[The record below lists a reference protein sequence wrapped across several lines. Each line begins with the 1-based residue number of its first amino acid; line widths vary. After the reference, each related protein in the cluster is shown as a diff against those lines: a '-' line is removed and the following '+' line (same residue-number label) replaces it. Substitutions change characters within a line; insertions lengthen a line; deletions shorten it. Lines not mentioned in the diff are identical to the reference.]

1 MGCCESGRSSP
12 SDFLVFHNHLP
23 ITIQLRIYASYI
35 DGLGVERS
43 EALTAHEYRSD
54 LRTSCPDVVSPGYTL
69 CVPRPSKNPRRQE
82 DLHLMIS
89 FKNDSS
95 LPLSGE
101 RLRERYGWKA
111 VTTVADKWRTRLR
124 YQRGN
129 SFVNLEEDHDSSP
142 LAEGARAQ
150 SVRSRGLLW
159 LPLPFTQSFTITE
172 GLFPPGWKDSCPQ
185 SEIKNR
191 IVPRLRL

>member
-1 MGCCESGRSSP
+1 MGCCESAHSP

-23 ITIQLRIYASYI
+23 TTIQLRLYVSYI

-54 LRTSCPDVVSPGYTL
+54 SRTSCADVITPGYTL
-69 CVPRPSKNPRRQE
+69 CVPRPSKNPRRHE
-82 DLHLMIS
+82 DLHLLIS
-89 FKNDSS
+89 FNHQSS

-101 RLRERYGWKA
+101 RFRERYGWKA
-111 VTTVADKWRTRLR
+111 SSTVADKWRTRLR
-124 YQRGN
+124 HQS
-129 SFVNLEEDHDSSP
+129 SFAILEDHTDDTP
-142 LAEGARAQ
+142 LADAARAQ
-150 SVRSRGLLW
+150 SVRSHGLLW

-172 GLFPPGWKDSCPQ
+172 SLLPPGWKDSVQ

-191 IVPRLRL
+191 TVPRLRL